1 LLLLLIPFLLS
12 LSAGAAEDDAR
23 KPNIVVIVADDI
35 SHHYLGS
42 YGGRTPTPQLD
53 KLAEQGIR
61 FDAAYA
67 VTPICNPSRY
77 TLLAGQYP
85 GRNAKVDQ
93 KTPEGEQYHLMQST
107 DWVKEDPSI
116 ARILNDAG
124 YFTGYIGKWHSNFE
138 IVVETLGEM
147 RKLNPDKPE
156 DSARMKEI
164 QETWQSAIADESGF
178 DRVLNVQMG
187 NAQTWTG
194 TQRVHNPEYITL
206 GALEFLD
213 EAAEKGEPFFLHL
226 ANTVPHAPD
235 NIESLKADA
244 RYTSSGKWEKTTT
257 ELSGHPARETV
268 FERMEEAGIGL
279 EGSVPSINAGTI
291 VLDDQLELVRA
302 KLQEMGV
309 AESTVIIWLGDH
321 NIYGKGSP
329 YVPGVQV
336 PLIVSWPQGLP
347 ENKVIETPVS
357 LVDLFRTCAELANA
371 ELPEDKVVDGK
382 SLLPLIQGETD
393 KHPPLYIEYG
403 WHRGIIDGPFHY
415 VAFRPDSAGIERM
428 KKGEI
433 EYAVDDPTERRKYAN
448 NFGEMNMPYKPGSL
462 DPDQLYDLR
471 IDPFERV
478 NVAYHPAYADKVAE
492 MKAKLAEITETIDHP
507 FPVFDV
513 PPFMETMEYREL
525 VVNRR
530 ERSLAKDRDFK
541 NYDGERVYNLNLPP
555 PPEQ

>member
-1 LLLLLIPFLLS
+1 
-12 LSAGAAEDDAR
+12 
-23 KPNIVVIVADDI
+23 
-35 SHHYLGS
+35 
-42 YGGRTPTPQLD
+42 
-53 KLAEQGIR
+53 
-61 FDAAYA
+61 
-67 VTPICNPSRY
+67 
-77 TLLAGQYP
+77 
-85 GRNAKVDQ
+85 
-93 KTPEGEQYHLMQST
+93 
-107 DWVKEDPSI
+107 
-116 ARILNDAG
+116 
-124 YFTGYIGKWHSNFE
+124 
-138 IVVETLGEM
+138 
-147 RKLNPDKPE
+147 
-156 DSARMKEI
+156 
-164 QETWQSAIADESGF
+164 
-178 DRVLNVQMG
+178 
-187 NAQTWTG
+187 
-194 TQRVHNPEYITL
+194 
-206 GALEFLD
+206 
-213 EAAEKGEPFFLHL
+213 
-226 ANTVPHAPD
+226 
-235 NIESLKADA
+235 
-244 RYTSSGKWEKTTT
+244 
-257 ELSGHPARETV
+257 
-268 FERMEEAGIGL
+268 
-279 EGSVPSINAGTI
+279 
-291 VLDDQLELVRA
+291 
-302 KLQEMGV
+302 MGV
-309 AESTVIIWLGDH
+309 AENTVIIWLGDH

-393 KHPPLYIEYG
+393 EHPPLYIEYG

-433 EYAVDDPTERRKYAN
+433 EYAVDDPTERRQYAN

-541 NYDGERVYNLNLPP
+541 NSDGERVYNLNLPP